1 MSFDCQCDCNDC
13 GSDIDSGDACYCNA
27 CYKASKKVVEGV
39 SLEEDLTRLVAGLNQ
54 VLTNLRQGKGV
65 K

>member
-13 GSDIDSGDACYCNA
+13 GSDIDSGDACYCA
-27 CYKASKKVVEGV
+27 ECYKASNKVVQGV
-39 SLEEDLTRLVAGLNQ
+39 SLEEDITRLIAGLNQ
-54 VLTNLRQGKGV
+54 VLKNIKQRKEV